1 MTLREIILKLLG
13 REPKKEYQS
22 LRDQRLYIRVTEDE
36 KEIIE
41 KLARC
46 QCLDTSNFV
55 RWLIFGK
62 YIDDFIK

>member
-1 MTLREIILKLLG
+1 MTIREIILKFLG
-13 REPKKEYQS
+13 REQKKEYQS

-41 KLARC
+41 KLAKC

>member
-41 KLARC
+41 KLAKC
-46 QCLDTSNFV
+46 QCLDISNFV

>member
-1 MTLREIILKLLG
+1 MTFREIILRFLG

-41 KLARC
+41 KLAKC
-46 QCLDTSNFV
+46 QCLDTSNFI
-55 RWLIFGK
+55 RWLVFGK

>member
-1 MTLREIILKLLG
+1 MNLREIILKFLG
-13 REPKKEYQS
+13 REPKKEYQP

>member
-1 MTLREIILKLLG
+1 MTLREIILKFLG
-13 REPKKEYQS
+13 REPKKEYQP

-41 KLARC
+41 KLAKC

>member
-1 MTLREIILKLLG
+1 MSIRDIIIRFLG
-13 REPKKEYQS
+13 RQKEQKYES
-22 LRDQRLYIRVTEDE
+22 LRDERIYIRVSSDE
-36 KEIIE
+36 KEIIN
-41 KLARC
+41 KLAKC